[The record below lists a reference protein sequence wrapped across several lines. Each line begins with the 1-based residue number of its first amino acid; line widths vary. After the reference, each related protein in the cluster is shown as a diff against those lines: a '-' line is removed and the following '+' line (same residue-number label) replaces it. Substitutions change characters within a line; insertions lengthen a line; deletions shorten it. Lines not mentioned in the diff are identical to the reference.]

1 MIHFIKR
8 GRGGTYLKYVQPIRD
23 RKKLDAMKRELLRS
37 GYRNYMLFLVGI
49 NTGLRISDILTL
61 KVKDVRDQTHLTL
74 KEKKTSKIKRLK
86 ITGISEELYNYTENM
101 DDEDYLFASQKGHN
115 QPITRVQ
122 AYRILNNAAQKV
134 GIREEIGTHTL
145 RKTYGYHFYQKTK
158 DVALLQELFNHSSPS
173 VTLRYIG
180 INQDV
185 MDRAMDDFIL

>member
-1 MIHFIKR
+1 M
-8 GRGGTYLKYVQPIRD
+8 KYVQPIRD